1 MDIKKID
8 INVSECIDLLQK
20 DIYSELQEAKFVLS
34 KFVNNSNCIKNIAR
48 SALCVA
54 NAFKSKGKVIS
65 CGNGGSH
72 CDAMHFAEE
81 LTGKFRENRVGYPAI
96 AISDPS
102 HISCV
107 ANDFGYDEVFSRYIE
122 ALGNKG
128 DVLFAITTSGN
139 SINILKAIK
148 KARESNIKVVLLTGN
163 SGGAATELADI
174 SIIVP
179 HYGYADRIQEIHI
192 KIIHVIILLIEKLM
206 KDDSLSC

>member
-1 MDIKKID
+1 MNTKKTSTKNLEYI
-8 INVSECIDLLQK
+8 ELLQQ
-20 DIYSELQEAKFVLS
+20 DIDHELQEARFVLDR
-34 KFVNNSNCIKNIAR
+34 FINNKACIKNISRA
-48 SALCVA
+48 ALYIS
-54 NAFKSKGKVIS
+54 NAFKAKGKVIS

-81 LTGKFRENRVGYPAI
+81 LTGRFRENRKGYPAI

-122 ALGNKG
+122 ALANKG

-148 KARESNIKVVLLTGN
+148 QAREKAVKVVLLTGN
-163 SGGAATELADI
+163 SGGAAAELADI

-179 HYGYADRIQEIHI
+179 HHGYADRIQEVHI
-192 KIIHVIILLIEKLM
+192 KIIHIIILLIEKLM
-206 KDDSLSC
+206 KEDAFAD